1 MKKQPT
7 NAGLKTSGAKVT
19 LTDGFLS
26 ILWID
31 ATTYK
36 SLKKRITFR
45 FYSEPPDLLTLHGW
59 SSDSD
64 IYADKPD
71 VILNIGKKTIFQYGN
86 KTYFGNLILRLD
98 DFKKIK
104 RQMKNAF
111 NYVLFV
117 PLDPQDPKQ
126 NHQITY
132 DIQLTNDD
140 PTNILPFTSTA
151 TGVSLNPSPPRNS
164 N

>member
-1 MKKQPT
+1 MKKQS
-7 NAGLKTSGAKVT
+7 NAASKTPGSN
-19 LTDGFLS
+19 LIIDGFLS

-31 ATTYK
+31 AATFK
-36 SLKKRITFR
+36 NLKKRITFR

-64 IYADKPD
+64 IYADQPD
-71 VILNIGKKTIFQYGN
+71 VILTIGKKTTLQYGN
-86 KTYFGNLILRLD
+86 KTYFGNLVLRLD
-98 DFKKIK
+98 DIKKIK
-104 RQMKNAF
+104 RQIKNVF

-117 PLDPQDPKQ
+117 PLDPQAPEQ

-140 PTNILPFTSTA
+140 PTNILPFTSTP
-151 TGVSLNPSPPRNS
+151 TGVKLNPSPPRNS